1 MAETALV
8 VSQGEANP
16 EQYTDAKNWEEN
28 HVDATRPP
36 ADADAKRARRA
47 AERYA
52 KWFLSETELLD
63 VPWTDVRFYS
73 DSRASKR
80 AGVCK
85 YKIIDGRRIA
95 RIGITEHRLLRK
107 ELVNYE
113 QTWEDV
119 CQTVRHE
126 LIHAHLYLHGHIAGH
141 TARFVWLGKAHGC
154 TNLDKYNTGRDF
166 RFVYGCHA
174 CGGRCWQ
181 KNRTKRIRFLQK
193 NVDKELLECE
203 SCGSTDLFVR
213 ELDANNDAEY
223 RYGPDEGGAPGIV
236 SDDAIA
242 DDPVF
247 DPNPS
252 VATGSADAPVSCEMC
267 DADIDDVREYG
278 DTEMAWC
285 DSCGGAFEI
294 DR

>member
-1 MAETALV
+1 MAETVLA
-8 VSQGEANP
+8 VSEGETRP
-16 EQYTDAKNWEEN
+16 EEYADAKNWEEA

-36 ADADAKRARRA
+36 ADADAKRARKA

-63 VPWTDVRFYS
+63 VPWSDVRFYS

-85 YKIIDGRRIA
+85 YKIENGRRVA
-95 RIGITEHRLLRK
+95 RVGITEHRLLRK
-107 ELVNYE
+107 KLVNYQ

-174 CGGRCWQ
+174 CGGRSWQ
-181 KNRTKRIRFLQK
+181 KNRTKTIRFLQT
-193 NVDKELLECE
+193 NADKLTCDT
-203 SCGSTDLFVR
+203 CGSGRLFVR
-213 ELDANNDAEY
+213 ELDANSDAEY
-223 RYGPDEGGAPGIV
+223 RYGPDKGGAPGIV
-236 SDDAIA
+236 SRDKIA
-242 DDPVF
+242 DDPMF
-247 DPNPS
+247 EANPS
-252 VATGSADAPVSCEMC
+252 VATGSAENLMC
-267 DADIDDVREYG
+267 DDCGSDVNDVREYD
-278 DTEMAWC
+278 DTEIAWC
-285 DSCGGAFEI
+285 DCGGFFEV